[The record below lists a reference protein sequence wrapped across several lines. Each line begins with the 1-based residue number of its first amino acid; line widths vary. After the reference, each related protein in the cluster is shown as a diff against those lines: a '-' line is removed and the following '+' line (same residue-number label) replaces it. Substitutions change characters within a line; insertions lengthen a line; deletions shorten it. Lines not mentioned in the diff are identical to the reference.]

1 MEKKIILE
9 ISLQEA
15 DLIVKGL
22 AELPAK
28 LSFNLIQ
35 KIGAEVQNLQKQEIQ
50 KINHGKKV

>member
-1 MEKKIILE
+1 MEKKITLE
-9 ISLQEA
+9 ITLQEA

-35 KIGAEVQNLQKQEIQ
+35 KIGTEIQ
-50 KINHGKKV
+50 KSQKQNIEKKLK